1 MPSNPPVQ
9 HTDFKHIIF
18 SGDAPASEFKRVR
31 ELIIKAVPEFS
42 DRFIE
47 DIEPGWVG
55 AVGAARRA
63 REYRLNPPVIDIAE
77 QIYESEEGGH
87 DEL

>member
-1 MPSNPPVQ
+1 M
-9 HTDFKHIIF
+9 
-18 SGDAPASEFKRVR
+18 R
-31 ELIIKAVPEFS
+31 EAIIKAVPEFS
-42 DRFIE
+42 DRFLD
-47 DIEPGWVG
+47 DIKPGWVG

-77 QIYESEEGGH
+77 QIYDSDGWH